1 MKRLIKN
8 RFLRILTRVI
18 IGVLIFFGLLV
29 LFIRSPWG
37 QNIIVNKAVSFIA
50 DKTGTEVSIDRLYL
64 TFSGNLYVEGLYLED
79 EQQDTLVYSK
89 GLEVSVA
96 LLPLI
101 KGDRINVK
109 SVDWDGLKANIHRPA
124 SGDNFNY
131 NFLIE
136 AFAST
141 DTTATANTP
150 PSASPEIEI
159 GKIRLSNFNI
169 TYNDELLGMKA
180 TALLGALDLEVD
192 ALDLE
197 QMIYEIAELSIA
209 DSQIK
214 YELSKAAAV
223 DTAQTNSGQSEPS
236 VLPTLS
242 VGALVLKN
250 VSLDYNS
257 IPDRTTAKLDIGN
270 FRVELP
276 TANLKEQK
284 IVLDELTLNDSKV
297 FVKQLSSDELQ
308 TPSYSTVSS
317 EPIVFEWPNWNVEVN
332 EISLKKNHITFQTTD
347 SLPKNG
353 VFNPNWLEVENFNFE
368 ADDIEYQLGKAS
380 MSINGFSFVER
391 SGLALK
397 KLAFDFNVTD
407 ESLSIQS
414 LDFATPKNM
423 FSGDLS
429 LQYASLTDLI
439 NSPDATT
446 ITADL
451 DKFEIDLLEA
461 AAFSPELVEN
471 EYLQSLSKRKI
482 TGRLNVKGSLTD
494 LQISEALVNWGKQT
508 SINIAGRVTNPT
520 NPDQLRLDLPT
531 LSAKTTRT
539 DISQIIDTTGL
550 GLGLPENMALTGT
563 FKGGLNDAQ
572 TNLTL
577 KTTSGNVE
585 VKGQFSQNETITFDG
600 VISAKQLQL
609 NRLLQNEQLDTLT
622 FTVDVKGSGSSLS
635 DLTAELKTDFERL
648 KYNGY
653 DFSNLELSGKITN
666 GSGNIDLRFKDENL
680 DMAMETKLAL
690 DSVAPKINTNLT
702 VKGADLYAL
711 GLSPENIKTAFV
723 LDASFE
729 GNASSF
735 DLKTELNDGVAIYNR
750 EAYTFGSFSLVAKS
764 AADTLGVVV
773 NSQAIDAKIMGN
785 KSLMELLP
793 LLQKEF
799 TRYLE
804 NGVNLA
810 APDSLNTDAR
820 LKMTIVARPSSIVS
834 EVFLQGL
841 ERMDSIAFKFDFD
854 AKTNKLSA
862 ELMAPYINFQGTE
875 IDSLGFKINGKD
887 DYLDFLLGWSQVS
900 SGPVTIDKTKLQG
913 KVDNGTVTSSF
924 NIISNQKTLL
934 NINSEVNL
942 RGDTVQVHILSDT
955 LIFNSEPWNILERN
969 QVMLASNYININGF
983 ELSNGAQKI
992 TLSTTLPD
1000 HEQNH
1005 LGAVFNDYQLT
1016 TITSLFNAEKPLAAG
1031 MLNGDIIV
1039 ENPFNGFGVIAGLNI
1054 SDLAVMEVPFG
1065 QLKLEA
1071 QAAGVEKY
1079 QVDLSLKGD
1088 NADLNLTGNY
1098 TASATGGD
1106 LNLNLDLKELKMS
1119 AIEAFSANSIS
1130 ESKGSLSA
1138 KVDVS
1143 GNANDPKYAGT
1154 LNFSQVGFLVN
1165 ELNARFAIANEQL
1178 KVDNSGLFL
1187 DSFTITDGDNNSFNV
1202 DGKIMTETLTNP
1214 TFDLKVMADNFR
1226 VVNSAKEDSDLFY
1239 GQLNVGADLTITGD
1253 LNIPKVRGS
1262 MKVIDGSTLTFIVP
1276 ESQLELKE
1284 RDGVVLFVNREK
1296 PDDILTKVDQS
1307 EVSANAALIA
1317 GYDIETIIT
1326 IGNNSEFNIII
1337 DESTGDNLRVVGD
1350 GDFNLSIE
1358 PNGRIGLS
1366 GKYELS
1372 GGHYEA
1378 NLFNLVKR
1386 RFEIAPGSTISWSG
1400 DPYDAELDVSAIY
1413 SIKTSV
1419 EPLMATRTSA
1429 EATGAEASYQQ
1440 RLPFQ
1445 VYINVDGELLTPTIS
1460 FNLDLPEDER
1470 GSLSGSVYSQVQ
1482 QLNSQEEELNKQ
1494 VFSLLVLNRFFPSSG
1509 SDGSSG
1515 GPTSMALDNV
1525 NNVLSGQLNNYSE
1538 KIFGNTGI
1546 DVGFNL
1552 NSTAGNADN
1561 GGQVQTQL
1569 GITAK
1574 KEFFNDRL
1582 IVKVGSEVDVAGSQS
1597 ASQGAPIIGNVS
1609 LEYLLTQD
1617 KRLRLQGFSKNQ
1629 YEGVIDGQ
1637 LTVSGIALVFTREF
1651 NKFKELF
1658 AKQVKEEVDKKEK
1671 EDNNK

>member
-89 GLEVSVA
+89 DLELSVA
-96 LLPLI
+96 LIPLI
-101 KGDRINVK
+101 KGNRINVK

-124 SGDNFNY
+124 SGENFNY

-141 DTTATANTP
+141 DTTATNTAS
-150 PSASPEIEI
+150 SASPEIEI
-159 GKIRLSNFNI
+159 GKIRFSNFNI
-169 TYNDELLGMKA
+169 TYNDALMGMKA
-180 TALLGALDLEVD
+180 TALLGQLDLDVD

-197 QMIYEIAELSIA
+197 QMIYEIDELSIA
-209 DSQIK
+209 NSQIK
-214 YELSKAAAV
+214 YELSKATAV
-223 DTAQTNSGQSEPS
+223 DTTQTNSDQPETSL
-236 VLPTLS
+236 LPTLS
-242 VGALVLKN
+242 VSALVLKN
-250 VSLDYNS
+250 VSLDYNA
-257 IPDRTTAKLDIGN
+257 IPDQTTAKLDIGD

-276 TANLKEQK
+276 TANLAEQR
-284 IVLDELTLNDSKV
+284 IVLDELSLGNSKV
-297 FVKQLSSDELQ
+297 FVKQLSNNTQAVPQD
-308 TPSYSTVSS
+308 STSTS
-317 EPIVFEWPNWNVEVN
+317 EPFVFKWPNWNVEVN
-332 EISLKKNHITFQTTD
+332 EISFSKNNITFQTTD
-347 SLPKNG
+347 SLRENG
-353 VFNPNWLEVENFNFE
+353 VFNPNWLVVENFNFD
-368 ADDIEYQLGKAS
+368 ADDIEYQPGKAN
-380 MSINGFSFVER
+380 MSINTFSFTER
-391 SGLALK
+391 SGLVLN
-397 KLAFDFNVTD
+397 KLAFDLNVTD
-407 ESLSIQS
+407 ESLSIES
-414 LDFATPKNM
+414 LDFATTRNM
-423 FSGDLS
+423 LSGDLS
-429 LQYASLTDLI
+429 LNYTSITNFI
-439 NSPDATT
+439 NNPDATQ

-451 DKFEIDLLEA
+451 DEFEIDLLEA
-461 AAFSPELVEN
+461 AVFSPELAQN
-471 EYLQSLSKRKI
+471 ESLQSLSKRKI
-482 TGRLNVKGSLTD
+482 TGQLNINGSLTD

-508 SINIAGRVTNPT
+508 TINMAGRITNPT
-520 NPDQLRLDLPT
+520 DPDQLRLDLPT

-550 GLGLPENMALTGT
+550 GLGLPENMALAGT

-585 VKGQFSQNETITFDG
+585 VKGQFSQNETITFDAML
-600 VISAKQLQL
+600 SAKELQL
-609 NRLLQNEQLDTLT
+609 NRLLQNEQLDTLS
-622 FTVDVKGSGSSLS
+622 FTVELKGSGASLN

-666 GSGNIDLRFKDENL
+666 GNGNIDLRFKDENL

-711 GLSPENIKTAFV
+711 GLSSRNIKTAFV

-735 DLKTELNDGVAIYNR
+735 DLKTKLNDGIAIYNQ
-750 EAYTFGSFSLVAKS
+750 EAYTFGSFNLVAKS
-764 AADTLGVVV
+764 AADTLDIMID
-773 NSQAIDAKIMGN
+773 SQTIDAKIVAN
-785 KSLMELLP
+785 KGLMEILP

-804 NGVNLA
+804 NGGNFSA
-810 APDSLNTDAR
+810 QDSLKTDAT
-820 LKMTIVARPSSIVS
+820 LKMTMVARPTALVS
-834 EVFLQGL
+834 EVLLQGL
-841 ERMDSIAFKFDFD
+841 ERMDTISFKFDFD
-854 AKTNKLSA
+854 AMTNKLSA
-862 ELMAPYINFQGTE
+862 ELMAPYVNFQGTE

-913 KVDNGTVTSSF
+913 KVDAGTVTSRF
-924 NIISNQKTLL
+924 NIISNQKTLI

-942 RGDTVQVHILSDT
+942 TGDTIQVHFIPDT
-955 LIFNSEPWNILERN
+955 LIFNSEQWNILESN
-969 QVMLASNYININGF
+969 QVTLASRYININGF
-983 ELSNGAQKI
+983 ELSNGAQKV
-992 TLSTTLPD
+992 TLSTTLPG
-1000 HEQNH
+1000 HEQKH
-1005 LGAVFNDYQLT
+1005 LGAVFSNYQLS
-1016 TITSLFNAEKPLAAG
+1016 TITSLFNAEKPLATG
-1031 MLNGDIIV
+1031 ILNGDIIM
-1039 ENPFNGFGVIAGLNI
+1039 ENPFSGFGVIAGLNI

-1071 QAAGVEKY
+1071 EGAGVEKY

-1106 LNLNLDLKELKMS
+1106 LNLNLDLNELKMS
-1119 AIEAFSANSIS
+1119 AIEAFSNNSLS
-1130 ESKGSLSA
+1130 QSKGSLSA

-1143 GNANDPKYAGT
+1143 GNVNEPKYTGT
-1154 LNFSQVGFLVN
+1154 LNFKQVGFLVN
-1165 ELNARFAIANEQL
+1165 ELNAGFSIDNEQL

-1187 DSFTITDGDNNSFNV
+1187 DSFTITDGDNNDFELA
-1202 DGKIMTETLTNP
+1202 GKILTDDLVNP
-1214 TFDLKVMADNFR
+1214 TFDLKVQANNFR
-1226 VVNSAKEDSDLFY
+1226 VINSDKEDSDLFY

-1253 LNIPKVRGS
+1253 LNIPKIRGNLE
-1262 MKVIDGSTLTFIVP
+1262 VIDGSTLTFTVP

-1284 RDGVVLFVNREK
+1284 REGVVLFVNREN
-1296 PDDILTKVDQS
+1296 PDDILTKADPS
-1307 EVSANAALIA
+1307 EVSANSAVIA
-1317 GYDIETIIT
+1317 GYDIETIIS

-1337 DESTGDNLRVVGD
+1337 DESTGDNLRVVGN
-1350 GDFNLSIE
+1350 GDFNLNIE

-1378 NLFNLVKR
+1378 NVFNLVKR
-1386 RFEIAPGSTISWSG
+1386 RFEIAPGSSISWSG

-1413 SIKTSV
+1413 NIKTSV
-1419 EPLMATRTSA
+1419 EPLMAIRTSA

-1440 RLPFQ
+1440 RLPFD
-1445 VYINVDGELLTPTIS
+1445 VYINVDGELLSPTIS
-1460 FNLDLPEDER
+1460 FNLDMPEEER
-1470 GSLSGSVYSQVQ
+1470 GSLSGTVYSQVQ

-1552 NSTAGNADN
+1552 NSNANN
-1561 GGQVQTQL
+1561 GGQIQTQL

-1597 ASQGAPIIGNVS
+1597 ASEGAPIIGNVS
-1609 LEYLLTQD
+1609 LEYLLTED
-1617 KRLRLQGFSKNQ
+1617 KRLRLQGFSRNQ

-1658 AKQVKEEVDKKEK
+1658 AKQVKEEVEKQEK
-1671 EDNNK
+1671 ENNNK

>member
-37 QNIIVNKAVSFIA
+37 QNIIVNKAVSYIA
-50 DKTGTEVSIDRLYL
+50 DKTVTEISIDRLYL

-79 EQQDTLVYSK
+79 EHQDTLVYSK
-89 GLEVSVA
+89 ALEVSVA

-109 SVDWDGLKANIHRPA
+109 SVDWDGLIANIHRPA
-124 SGDNFNY
+124 SSENFNY

-141 DTTATANTP
+141 DTTTTDTTTT
-150 PSASPEIEI
+150 ASPEIVI
-159 GKIRLSNFNI
+159 GKISLSNFDI
-169 TYNDELLGMKA
+169 SYNDELLGMKA
-180 TALLGALDLEVD
+180 TALLGELYLEVD

-197 QMIYEIAELSIA
+197 QMIYEIDELSIA

-223 DTAQTNSGQSEPS
+223 DTAQTNSGQSEAS

-250 VSLDYNS
+250 VSLDYNA

-270 FRVELP
+270 FRFELP
-276 TANLKEQK
+276 MANLKEQK
-284 IVLDELTLNDSKV
+284 IVLDELSLDNSKV
-297 FVKQLSSDELQ
+297 FVKQLSNGEPF
-308 TPSYSTVSS
+308 TPSDTTLAT
-317 EPIVFEWPNWNVEVN
+317 EPIVFEWPNWNIEVN

-347 SLPKNG
+347 SLPENG
-353 VFNPNWLEVENFNFE
+353 VFNPNWLEVENFNFD
-368 ADDIEYQLGKAS
+368 ADDIAYQPGKAS
-380 MSINGFSFVER
+380 MSINGFSFAER
-391 SGLALK
+391 SGLTLN
-397 KLAFDFNVTD
+397 KLAFDLNVTD
-407 ESLSIQS
+407 QSLSIES
-414 LDFATPKNM
+414 FDFATPKNM

-461 AAFSPELVEN
+461 TIFSPELSQN

-520 NPDQLRLDLPT
+520 NPDLIRLDLPT
-531 LSAKTTRT
+531 LSAKTTGT
-539 DISQIIDTTGL
+539 DISKIIDTTGL
-550 GLGLPENMALTGT
+550 GLGLPENMALTGS
-563 FKGGLNDAQ
+563 FKGGLNDAR
-572 TNLTL
+572 TNLIL
-577 KTTSGNVE
+577 KTTMGNVE
-585 VKGQFSQNETITFDG
+585 VKGQFNQNETIAFDA
-600 VISAKQLQL
+600 VISGKELQL
-609 NRLLQNEQLDTLT
+609 NQLLQNEQLDTLS
-622 FTVDVKGSGSSLS
+622 FKVDVKGSGASLN
-635 DLTAELKTDFERL
+635 DLTAELKADFDRL
-648 KYNGY
+648 KFNGY

-666 GSGNIDLRFKDENL
+666 GSGNVDLRFKDENL
-680 DMAMETKLAL
+680 DMAMETKLEL
-690 DSVAPKINTNLT
+690 DSIAPKINTNLT

-711 GLSPENIKTAFV
+711 GLTSQNIKTAFV
-723 LDASFE
+723 LDASFD
-729 GNASSF
+729 GNTSNF

-750 EAYTFGSFSLVAKS
+750 EAYTFGSFSLTAKS
-764 AADTLGVVV
+764 AVDTLGIMID
-773 NSQAIDAKIMGN
+773 SQAIDAKIVGN
-785 KSLMELLP
+785 KSLIEILP

-810 APDSLNTDAR
+810 TPDSLNSDAR
-820 LKMTIVARPSSIVS
+820 LKMTMVARPSSIVS

-913 KVDNGTVTSSF
+913 KVDAGTVTSRF
-924 NIISNQKTLL
+924 NIISNQKTLI

-942 RGDTVQVHILSDT
+942 KGDTVQVHLLPDT
-955 LIFNSEPWNILERN
+955 LIFNSEQWNILEQNR
-969 QVMLASNYININGF
+969 VTLASSYININGF
-983 ELSNGAQKI
+983 ELSNGTQKV
-992 TLSTTLPD
+992 TLSTTLPG

-1016 TITSLFNAEKPLAAG
+1016 TITSLFNAEKPLATG

-1039 ENPFNGFGVIAGLNI
+1039 ENPFSGFGVIAGLNI
-1054 SDLAVMEVPFG
+1054 SDLAIMEVPFG

-1088 NADLNLTGNY
+1088 NADLNLNGNY

-1106 LNLNLDLKELKMS
+1106 LNLNLDLNELKMS

-1143 GNANDPKYAGT
+1143 GNVNDPKYAGT
-1154 LNFSQVGFLVN
+1154 LNFDQVGFLVN
-1165 ELNARFAIANEQL
+1165 ELNASFAIANEQL
-1178 KVDNSGLFL
+1178 KVDNSGLYL
-1187 DSFTITDGDNNSFNV
+1187 DSFTITDGNMNDFELA
-1202 DGKIMTETLTNP
+1202 GKVLTDELMNP
-1214 TFDLKVMADNFR
+1214 TFALKVKANNFR
-1226 VVNSAKEDSDLFY
+1226 VVNSAKGDSDLFY

-1262 MKVIDGSTLTFIVP
+1262 LKVIDGSTLTFTVP

-1284 RDGVVLFVNREK
+1284 RDGVVLFVNRVN
-1296 PDDILTKVDQS
+1296 PDDILTRTDQS
-1307 EVSANAALIA
+1307 EVSSSTASIA

-1326 IGNNSEFNIII
+1326 IGDNSEFNIII

-1350 GDFNLSIE
+1350 GYFNLSIE

-1378 NLFNLVKR
+1378 NVFNLVKR

-1419 EPLMATRTSA
+1419 SPLMATQTSA
-1429 EATGAEASYQQ
+1429 ETTASEASYQQ
-1440 RLPFQ
+1440 RLPFE
-1445 VYINVDGELLTPTIS
+1445 VYINVAGELLTPTIS
-1460 FNLDLPEDER
+1460 FNLDMPEDER
-1470 GSLSGSVYSQVQ
+1470 GALSGTVYRQVQ

-1515 GPTSMALDNV
+1515 GPTSLALDNV

-1552 NSTAGNADN
+1552 NSTTGAENN
-1561 GGQVQTQL
+1561 SGQVQTQL

-1597 ASQGAPIIGNVS
+1597 ASQGTPIIGNVS
-1609 LEYLLTQD
+1609 LEYLLTED
-1617 KRLRLQGFSKNQ
+1617 KRLRLQGFSRNQ

-1658 AKQVKEEVDKKEK
+1658 AKQVKEEVEKKEK
-1671 EDNNK
+1671 ENNKK

>member
-1 MKRLIKN
+1 LKRIIKN

-18 IGVLIFFGLLV
+18 IGLLIFFGLLV

-37 QNIIVNKAVSFIA
+37 QNIIVNKAVSYIA

-89 GLEVSVA
+89 DLEVSVA

-124 SGDNFNY
+124 SSEDFNY

-141 DTTATANTP
+141 DTTTTNTT
-150 PSASPEIEI
+150 PSASPEIVI
-159 GKIRLSNFNI
+159 GKISLSNFNI
-169 TYNDELLGMKA
+169 SYNDELLGMKA
-180 TALLGALDLEVD
+180 TALLGELDLEVD

-197 QMIYEIAELSIA
+197 QMIYEIDELSIS
-209 DSQIK
+209 DSKIQ
-214 YELSKAAAV
+214 YELSKVFEV
-223 DTAQTNSGQSEPS
+223 DADPTNSSQAEASI
-236 VLPTLS
+236 LPTLS
-242 VGALVLKN
+242 VGALILKN
-250 VSLDYNS
+250 VSLDYNA

-276 TANLKEQK
+276 MVDLNKQK

-297 FVKQLSSDELQ
+297 FVKQLSAGEQQ
-308 TPSYSTVSS
+308 TPSDTTLTS
-317 EPIVFEWPNWNVEVN
+317 EPIVFEWPKWNIEVN
-332 EISLKKNHITFQTTD
+332 EISFKKNDITFQTTD
-347 SLPKNG
+347 SLPVSG
-353 VFNPNWLEVENFNFE
+353 VFNPNWLEVKNFNFE
-368 ADDIEYQLGKAS
+368 ADDIEYQPGKAS
-380 MSINGFSFVER
+380 MSIDEFSFTER
-391 SGLALK
+391 SGLALN
-397 KLAFDFNVTD
+397 KLAFDLNVTD
-407 ESLSIQS
+407 ESLSIES
-414 LDFATPKNM
+414 LDFATPKN
-423 FSGDLS
+423 FLSGDLS
-429 LQYASLTDLI
+429 LNYASLTDLI
-439 NSPDATT
+439 NNPDATQ

-451 DKFEIDLLEA
+451 DEFEIDLLEA
-461 AAFSPELVEN
+461 AVFSQELVKN

-482 TGRLNVKGSLTD
+482 TGRLNVNGSLTD
-494 LQISEALVNWGKQT
+494 LQISEAFVNWGKQT
-508 SINIAGRVTNPT
+508 TINIAGRVTNPT
-520 NPDQLRLDLPT
+520 DPDQLRLDLPT
-531 LSAKTTRT
+531 LSAKTTRV
-539 DISQIIDTTGL
+539 DISQIMDTRGL
-550 GLGLPENMALTGT
+550 GLGLPENIALTGN

-572 TNLTL
+572 TNLSL
-577 KTTSGNVE
+577 KTTMGNLE
-585 VKGQFSQNETITFDG
+585 VKGQFSQNKTIAFDA
-600 VISAKQLQL
+600 VISGKELQL
-609 NRLLQNEQLDTLT
+609 NQLLQNEQLDTLS
-622 FTVDVKGSGSSLS
+622 FKVEVKGSGASIN
-635 DLTAELKTDFERL
+635 DLTAELKANFDRL
-648 KYNGY
+648 KFNGY

-666 GSGNIDLRFKDENL
+666 GNGNIDLRFKDENL
-680 DMAMETKLAL
+680 DMAMETKLEL
-690 DSVAPKINTNLT
+690 DSISPKINTNLT

-711 GLSPENIKTAFV
+711 GLTTQNIKTAFV

-729 GNASSF
+729 GNASNF

-750 EAYTFGSFSLVAKS
+750 EAYTFGSFSLAAKS
-764 AADTLGVVV
+764 AADTLGIMID
-773 NSQAIDAKIMGN
+773 SQAIDAKIIGN
-785 KSLMELLP
+785 KSLMEILP

-804 NGVNLA
+804 SGGNLSA
-810 APDSLNTDAR
+810 RDSLKTDAA
-820 LKMTIVARPSSIVS
+820 LKMTMVARPSAIVS

-841 ERMDSIAFKFDFD
+841 ERMNSISFKFDFD
-854 AKTNKLSA
+854 AKTSKLSA

-913 KVDNGTVTSSF
+913 KVDAGTITSRF
-924 NIISNQKTLL
+924 NIISKQKTLI

-942 RGDTVQVHILSDT
+942 KSDTVQVHLIPDT
-955 LIFNSEPWNILERN
+955 LIFNSEQWSILERN
-969 QVMLASNYININGF
+969 QVTLASNYIDINGF
-983 ELSNGAQKI
+983 ELSNKTQKV
-992 TLSTTLPD
+992 TLSTSLPD
-1000 HEQNH
+1000 QEHDH
-1005 LGAVFNDYQLT
+1005 LGAVFNNYELS
-1016 TITSLFNAEKPLAAG
+1016 TITSLFNAEKSLASG
-1031 MLNGDIIV
+1031 KLNGDIVV

-1079 QVDLSLKGD
+1079 EVDLSLKGD

-1098 TASATGGD
+1098 TASADGGD
-1106 LNLNLDLKELKMS
+1106 MNLNLDLKELKMS
-1119 AIEAFSANSIS
+1119 AIEQFSNNSLS
-1130 ESKGSLSA
+1130 ESKGSVSA
-1138 KVDVS
+1138 QVDVS
-1143 GNANDPKYAGT
+1143 GNVNDPKYTGT
-1154 LNFSQVGFLVN
+1154 LNFNQVGFLVN
-1165 ELNARFAIANEQL
+1165 ELNASFAIANEQL
-1178 KVDNSGLFL
+1178 KVDNSGLYL
-1187 DSFTITDGDNNSFNV
+1187 DSFTITDGDMNDFELA
-1202 DGKIMTETLTNP
+1202 GKILTDDLMNP

-1253 LNIPKVRGS
+1253 LKIPKVRGNL
-1262 MKVIDGSTLTFIVP
+1262 KVVDGSTLTFIVP

-1284 RDGVVLFVNREK
+1284 RDGVVLFVNREN
-1296 PDDILTKVDQS
+1296 PDDILTRTDQS
-1307 EVSANAALIA
+1307 EVSANAAVIA
-1317 GYDIETIIT
+1317 GYDIETVIT
-1326 IGNNSEFNIII
+1326 IGDNSEFNIII

-1378 NLFNLVKR
+1378 NVFNLVKR

-1400 DPYDAELDVSAIY
+1400 DPYDADLDVSAIY

-1419 EPLMATRTSA
+1419 GPLMATQTSA
-1429 EATGAEASYQQ
+1429 EATGSEASYQQ
-1440 RLPFQ
+1440 RLPFE
-1445 VYINVDGELLTPTIS
+1445 VYINVDGELLTPSIS
-1460 FNLDLPEDER
+1460 FNLDMPEEER
-1470 GSLSGSVYSQVQ
+1470 SSLSGTVYSQVQ
-1482 QLNSQEEELNKQ
+1482 QLNNQEEELNKQ

-1552 NSTAGNADN
+1552 NSTTGDPNS

-1582 IVKVGSEVDVAGSQS
+1582 IIKVGSEVDVAGSQS
-1597 ASQGAPIIGNVS
+1597 ASQGTPIIGNVS
-1609 LEYLLTQD
+1609 LEYLLTED
-1617 KRLRLQGFSKNQ
+1617 KRLRLQGFSRNQ

-1658 AKQVKEEVDKKEK
+1658 AKQVKEEVEKKEK
-1671 EDNNK
+1671 EKNK

>member
-1 MKRLIKN
+1 M
-8 RFLRILTRVI
+8 
-18 IGVLIFFGLLV
+18 LIFFGLLV

-50 DKTGTEVSIDRLYL
+50 DKTGTQVSIDRLYL

-89 GLEVSVA
+89 DLEVSVA

-124 SGDNFNY
+124 SSENFNY

-141 DTTATANTP
+141 DTTTTANTP
-150 PSASPEIEI
+150 PSASPEIVI

-169 TYNDELLGMKA
+169 SYNDELLGIKA
-180 TALLGALDLEVD
+180 TALLGELDLEVD

-197 QMIYEIAELSIA
+197 QMIYEIDELSIA

-214 YELSKAAAV
+214 YELSKATAV
-223 DTAQTNSGQSEPS
+223 DTAQTNNSQTEDS

-242 VGALVLKN
+242 LGALVLKN
-250 VSLDYNS
+250 VSLDYNA
-257 IPDRTTAKLDIGN
+257 IPDRTSAKLEIGN

-276 TANLKEQK
+276 TANLAEQR
-284 IVLDELTLNDSKV
+284 IVLDELSLDNSKV
-297 FVKQLSSDELQ
+297 FVKQLSNNTQAVPQD
-308 TPSYSTVSS
+308 STTS
-317 EPIVFEWPNWNVEVN
+317 EPISFEWPNWNVEVN
-332 EISLKKNHITFQTTD
+332 EISFSKNDITFQTTD
-347 SLPKNG
+347 SLPENG
-353 VFNPNWLEVENFNFE
+353 VFNPNWLEVENFNFD
-368 ADDIEYQLGKAS
+368 ADDIAYQPGKAS
-380 MSINGFSFVER
+380 MSVNGFSFTER
-391 SGLALK
+391 SGLALN
-397 KLAFDFNVTD
+397 KLAFDLNVTD
-407 ESLSIQS
+407 ESLSIES

-423 FSGDLS
+423 LSGDLS

-439 NSPDATT
+439 NSPDATS
-446 ITADL
+446 ISADL
-451 DKFEIDLLEA
+451 DKFGIDLLEA
-461 AAFSPELVEN
+461 AVFSPELTQN
-471 EYLQSLSKRKI
+471 ESLQSLSKRKI
-482 TGRLNVKGSLTD
+482 TGQLNVNGSLTD

-508 SINIAGRVTNPT
+508 TVNIAGRVTNPT
-520 NPDQLRLDLPT
+520 DPYQLRFDLPT
-531 LSAKTTRT
+531 LSAKTTRI
-539 DISQIIDTTGL
+539 DISQIIDTTAL
-550 GLGLPENMALTGT
+550 GLGLPENMALTGS

-585 VKGQFSQNETITFDG
+585 VKGQFSQNETITFDAL
-600 VISAKQLQL
+600 VSVKELQL
-609 NRLLQNEQLDTLT
+609 NRLLQNEQLDTLS
-622 FTVDVKGSGSSLS
+622 FTLDLKGSGASLN

-648 KYNGY
+648 KYNDY

-711 GLSPENIKTAFV
+711 GLSPQNIKTAFV

-735 DLKTELNDGVAIYNR
+735 DLKTKLNDGIAIYNQ
-750 EAYTFGSFSLVAKS
+750 EAYTFGSFNLVAKS
-764 AADTLGVVV
+764 AADTLGIMID
-773 NSQAIDAKIMGN
+773 SQTIDAKIVAN
-785 KSLMELLP
+785 KSLMEILP

-804 NGVNLA
+804 NGGNFSDQ
-810 APDSLNTDAR
+810 DSLKTDAT
-820 LKMTIVARPSSIVS
+820 LKMTMVARPTAIIS

-841 ERMDSIAFKFDFD
+841 ERMDTIAFEFDFD
-854 AKTNKLSA
+854 AMTNKLSA

-900 SGPVTIDKTKLQG
+900 AGPVTIDKTKLQG
-913 KVDNGTVTSSF
+913 KVDAGTVTSRF
-924 NIISNQKTLL
+924 NIISNQKTLI

-942 RGDTVQVHILSDT
+942 TSDTIQIHFIPDT
-955 LIFNSEPWNILERN
+955 LIFNSEQWNILESN
-969 QVMLASNYININGF
+969 QVTLASSYININGF
-983 ELSNGAQKI
+983 ELSNGAQKV
-992 TLSTTLPD
+992 TLSTTLPG
-1000 HEQNH
+1000 HEQKH
-1005 LGAVFNDYQLT
+1005 LGAVFSNYQLS
-1016 TITSLFNAEKPLAAG
+1016 TITSLFNAEKPLATG
-1031 MLNGDIIV
+1031 ILNGDIIM
-1039 ENPFNGFGVIAGLNI
+1039 ENPFSGFGVIAGLNI

-1071 QAAGVEKY
+1071 EGAGVEKY

-1106 LNLNLDLKELKMS
+1106 LNLNLDLNELKMS
-1119 AIEAFSANSIS
+1119 AVEAFSNNSLS

-1143 GNANDPKYAGT
+1143 GNVNEPKYAGT

-1187 DSFTITDGDNNSFNV
+1187 DSFTITDGNNNDFELA
-1202 DGKIMTETLTNP
+1202 GKILTDDPVNP
-1214 TFDLKVMADNFR
+1214 TFDLKVQANNFR
-1226 VVNSAKEDSDLFY
+1226 VINSDKEDSNLFY

-1253 LNIPKVRGS
+1253 LNIPKIRGNLE
-1262 MKVIDGSTLTFIVP
+1262 VIDGSTLTFTVP

-1284 RDGVVLFVNREK
+1284 REGVVLFVNREN

-1307 EVSANAALIA
+1307 EVSANSAVIA
-1317 GYDIETIIT
+1317 GYDIETIIS
-1326 IGNNSEFNIII
+1326 IGDNSEFNIII

-1350 GDFNLSIE
+1350 GDFNLNIE

-1378 NLFNLVKR
+1378 NVFNLVKR
-1386 RFEIAPGSTISWSG
+1386 RFEIAPGSSISWSG

-1413 SIKTSV
+1413 NIKTSV
-1419 EPLMATRTSA
+1419 EPLMAIRTSA

-1440 RLPFQ
+1440 RLPFD

-1460 FNLDLPEDER
+1460 FNLDMPEEER
-1470 GSLSGSVYSQVQ
+1470 GSLSGTVYSQVQ

-1561 GGQVQTQL
+1561 GGQLQTQL

-1597 ASQGAPIIGNVS
+1597 ASEGAPIIGNVS
-1609 LEYLLTQD
+1609 LEYLLTED
-1617 KRLRLQGFSKNQ
+1617 KRLRLQGFSRNQ

-1658 AKQVKEEVDKKEK
+1658 AKQVKEEVEKQEK
-1671 EDNNK
+1671 ENNNK